1 MAEEMLST
9 DDEILNAIGEGGT
22 SEDTEESSSS
32 SEQTAQEVIETAQEN
47 KSGQVIEQGTES
59 ESREQQTRGPQDLV
73 DAQGNVIASGGK
85 ERRFYEQA
93 QRFRQEAATS
103 NNRVQE
109 LEGQLK
115 AINDAGNAGT
125 QYNLTPEEVTTG
137 VQLMAAFKENPV
149 ETVKYMLTQA
159 QSLGHNIDGITSSST
174 DMASIKKMLNE
185 AINPLVQDRQE
196 RIEGEQSRKESR
208 IVYDN
213 FMTKFPDAKPHE
225 HSLARLLESDQS
237 LSPEAAYFK
246 LKNFYLEKNLD
257 FNKPLEVLQQ
267 ELDAQK
273 QAPVERNTQSTVPTG
288 GVPAAN
294 VTDTETIADVGTSMD
309 DIIKQSMRDAGMN
322 YN

>member
-22 SEDTEESSSS
+22 SEDTEESSDS

-47 KSGQVIEQGTES
+47 KSGQVIEQSTEP
-59 ESREQQTRGPQDLV
+59 ESGEQQTRGPQDLV
-73 DAQGNVIASGGK
+73 DAQGNVVASGGK

-93 QRFRQEAATS
+93 QRFRQEATTS
-103 NNRVQE
+103 SNKVQE

-115 AINDAGNAGT
+115 AISDAGNAGT

-159 QSLGHNIDGITSSST
+159 QSLGHNVEGLTGGT
-174 DMASIKKMLNE
+174 DMASIKNMLNE
-185 AINPLVQDRQE
+185 AISPLVQERQE
-196 RIEGEQSRKESR
+196 KVNAQQNLDQAQQI
-208 IVYDN
+208 YDG
-213 FMTKFPDAKPHE
+213 FMSKHPDAKVHE
-225 HSLARLLESDQS
+225 DSLARLLESEPS

-246 LKNFYLEKNLD
+246 LKSFYLEKNLD

-267 ELDAQK
+267 EFKAQK
-273 QAPVERNTQSTVPTG
+273 QVPVEGNTQSTVPTG